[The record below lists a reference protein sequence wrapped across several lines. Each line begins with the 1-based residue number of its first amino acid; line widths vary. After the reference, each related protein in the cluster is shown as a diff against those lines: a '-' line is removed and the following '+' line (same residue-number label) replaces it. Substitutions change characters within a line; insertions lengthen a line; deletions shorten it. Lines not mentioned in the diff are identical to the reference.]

1 MRSRVVWLPSGVRRP
16 PERDEPT
23 TPDEGPA
30 AAGVALD
37 GMTGAGSAAPRH
49 ARGRR
54 RRAVVLP
61 AAAGVLAALL
71 VLTGGYATY
80 SYNRFVGGVTH
91 IDAIPA
97 SGGDST
103 DDDVDGVAQN
113 ILLVGDD
120 HRPDNATP
128 EELALLSTESDGG
141 ATNTDTMIVLH
152 IPADGS
158 SATLISMPRDSY
170 VEIPGYGE
178 NKLNAAYSLGKEA
191 GGSDAAGAQLLIQTV
206 QNLTGLTM
214 DHYVRVSLI
223 GFYRV
228 VDALGPVEVCLNQ
241 AAVDSFS
248 GVDLPAGVST
258 LDAKQSLSF
267 VRQRHGLPGGDL
279 DRQVRQQYF
288 LSVEARKILSAGTLL
303 NPTKLGSVL
312 DAVSSSMETDS
323 GLNFLQLAN
332 QVKNLR
338 PENVRSATIP
348 VLGTPT
354 IYVGGSALSIVEV
367 DKGAMPAFIQSLV
380 GPPQAYTDAVAAD
393 PAGVQVTVSNA
404 SGVTGAAT
412 TATEALAAAGFA
424 TGAPTSGAATAATVV
439 NYPAG
444 QEAQAKAVA
453 AYLPGAVAVASS
465 QVTGVTVVLGSDGVA
480 VQAPAASA
488 APSATPDATE
498 SPEAPAATEAAPS
511 PTSTPA
517 GTSYAAGACI
527 N

>member
-1 MRSRVVWLPSGVRRP
+1 V
-16 PERDEPT
+16 
-23 TPDEGPA
+23 
-30 AAGVALD
+30 
-37 GMTGAGSAAPRH
+37 
-49 ARGRR
+49 
-54 RRAVVLP
+54 VVLP
-61 AAAGVLAALL
+61 AVAGVLAALL
-71 VLTGGYATY
+71 LLTGGYATY

-91 IDAIPA
+91 VDAIPSA
-97 SGGDST
+97 GDD

-128 EELALLSTESDGG
+128 DELALLSTDSDGG
-141 ATNTDTMIVLH
+141 ASNTDTMIVLH

-170 VEIPGYGE
+170 VEIPGYGQ
-178 NKLNAAYSLGKEA
+178 NKLNAAYSLGKQA
-191 GGSDAAGAQLLIQTV
+191 GGSEAAGAQLLIQTV

-228 VDALGPVEVCLNQ
+228 VDALGPVDVCLNQ

-248 GVDLPAGVST
+248 GVNLPAGVST
-258 LDAKQSLSF
+258 LDAKQALSF

-348 VLGTPT
+348 ILGTPT
-354 IYVGGSALSIVEV
+354 ISVGGAPLSIVEV
-367 DKGAMPAFIQSLV
+367 DQGAMPAFIQGLV
-380 GPPQAYTDAVAAD
+380 GPPQAYTDAVAAA
-393 PAGVQVTVSNA
+393 PADVSVSVANA

-412 TATEALAAAGFA
+412 TATEALAAAGFV
-424 TGAPTSGAATAATVV
+424 TGAPASAPATAATVV

-453 AYLPGAVAVASS
+453 VYLPGAVAVASS
-465 QVTGVTVVLGSDGVA
+465 QVTAVTVVLGSDGIT
-480 VQAPAASA
+480 VQAPVTD
-488 APSATPDATE
+488 APEPETPAETTAPDVTE
-498 SPEAPAATEAAPS
+498 TPEPAPE
-511 PTSTPA
+511 PTPTPA

>member
-1 MRSRVVWLPSGVRRP
+1 MSRRP
-16 PERDEPT
+16 GRYDETAPH
-23 TPDEGPA
+23 EGGDA
-30 AAGVALD
+30 AATD
-37 GMTGAGSAAPRH
+37 GRTPPRH
-49 ARGRR
+49 ARARR
-54 RRAVVLP
+54 RRVVVLP
-61 AAAGVLAALL
+61 AVAGVMAALL
-71 VLTGGYATY
+71 LLTGGYAAY
-80 SYNRFVGGVTH
+80 SYNRFVGGVTTV
-91 IDAIPA
+91 DAIP
-97 SGGDST
+97 SPGGGGSDDS
-103 DDDVDGVAQN
+103 DDVDGVAQN

-128 EELALLSTESDGG
+128 EELALLSTDSDGG

-152 IPADGS
+152 IPADGA
-158 SATLISMPRDSY
+158 SATMISMPRDSY
-170 VEIPGYGE
+170 VDIPGYGK
-178 NKLNAAYSLGKEA
+178 NKLNAAFSLGKQS

-228 VDALGPVEVCLNQ
+228 VDALGPVDVCLNQ

-248 GVDLPAGVST
+248 GVNLPAGVST
-258 LDAKQSLSF
+258 LDAKQALSF

-303 NPTKLGSVL
+303 NPAKLGSVL
-312 DAVSSSMETDS
+312 DAVSSSMETDA

-332 QVKNLR
+332 QVRDLR

-348 VLGTPT
+348 ILGTPT
-354 IYVGGSALSIVEV
+354 VYVGGSALSVVEV
-367 DKGAMPAFIQSLV
+367 DEGAMPAFIQGLV
-380 GPPQAYTDAVAAD
+380 GPPQAYTDATAAAPADVSVSVA
-393 PAGVQVTVSNA
+393 NA

-412 TATEALAAAGFA
+412 VATDALAAAGFVTA
-424 TGAPTSGAATAATVV
+424 APASAESTAATVV

-465 QVTGVTVVLGSDGVA
+465 QVTSVTVVLGADGVT
-480 VQAPAASA
+480 VQAPAVAPAPETPAETA
-488 APSATPDATE
+488 APDAPETPETTA
-498 SPEAPAATEAAPS
+498 PEPAPS
-511 PTSTPA
+511 PSPV